1 MHLYRLYLFADDTQS
16 QISYAVSALRMTS
29 RFYRT
34 EKLVDVAD
42 ILFWSTDHCRLL
54 ECFFFLECHVSLAL
68 SEMICRMP
76 LQLASCM
83 FTFQKVKFVKPMH
96 AEIGESP
103 RLRIWDCALPNPAV
117 YWHTV
122 LYLYYIFIPSSFY
135 TVRVRRKTVG
145 KACIALHCN
154 RNRISRRGKSAP
166 EDFGTF

>member
-1 MHLYRLYLFADDTQS
+1 MVLSRKAVYASISTISFRWWHAVAD
-16 QISYAVSALRMTS
+16 AVSALRMTS

-122 LYLYYIFIPSSFY
+122 YQFIPSSFY
-135 TVRVRRKTVG
+135 TVRVRNVCLFVLYKCLWYV
-145 KACIALHCN
+145 IN
-154 RNRISRRGKSAP
+154 
-166 EDFGTF
+166 